1 MKKPVDINVLLNIII
16 GSQFSLRR
24 VSMSESYEKLTGAKG
39 RQRFYRPM
47 RYGAEQIFS
56 GAAPKVWFDDDEF
69 SLENISASGAAGKTR
84 DFSSASLLAGGR
96 GLIRLT
102 QHGQEIFRAPGR
114 AARCDVDRGATIV
127 GFALERGVFDL
138 DRLVQLN
145 ARALAETPVSNLRS
159 PGVSADYKTFCADF
173 VGFIGEYMLRIERH
187 FGKIENQLS
196 AEEMSAIA
204 NEMGESARKP
214 LWEFLVDGN
223 RLAIPVQD
231 DKAARSAMK
240 AYTERVVT
248 RAVVGGESWARSYY
262 KPLGYPG
269 DFEIMNYV
277 YDGSP
282 IGTDLKSK
290 FLHKLGVIAGDP
302 IITRMNALASLIAA
316 HAHEHESADPINIL
330 SVGCGPARELETIL
344 NEAPAQARFNATL
357 VDQEERALE
366 YAVRGAKRLAQAD
379 RVKTTALNISFKDM
393 LSPSSLAAHLVDQ
406 DIVYSS
412 GLVDYLNPLLAMR
425 FVRRMFDYIKPG
437 GKLIIGN
444 VNSLETGLLWDC
456 EHVLDWTMYFR
467 NETEMQAMTGETS
480 GARISIERDPL
491 NAVFLLVLEK
501 PAS

>member
-1 MKKPVDINVLLNIII
+1 
-16 GSQFSLRR
+16 
-24 VSMSESYEKLTGAKG
+24 MSESYEKLTGAKG

-56 GAAPKVWFDDDEF
+56 GAAPKVWFDDEEF

-84 DFSSASLLAGGR
+84 DFAAASLLSGGR

-114 AARCDVDRGATIV
+114 AARCDVDRGSTIV
-127 GFALERGVFDL
+127 GFALERGIFDL
-138 DRLVQLN
+138 DRLAQLN
-145 ARALAETPVSNLRS
+145 ARALSEAPVGERRN
-159 PGVSADYKTFCADF
+159 PGVAKDYKIFCADF
-173 VGFIGEYMLRIERH
+173 VGFIGEYLIRIERN
-187 FGKIENQLS
+187 FGKLKVPLDP
-196 AEEMSAIA
+196 AEMRTIA

-214 LWEFLVDGN
+214 LWEFLIEGN
-223 RLAIPVQD
+223 RLAIPVQEN
-231 DKAARSAMK
+231 KTMRAAMK

-269 DFEIMNYV
+269 DFQIMNYV
-277 YDGSP
+277 YDGAP
-282 IGTDLKSK
+282 LGTDLKSQ
-290 FLHKLGVIAGDP
+290 FLHKLGLIAGDP
-302 IITRMNALASLIAA
+302 IITRMNALASLIAR
-316 HAHEHESADPINIL
+316 HAHERASDAATNIL

-344 NEAPAQARFNATL
+344 NEAPANSRFNATL
-357 VDQEERALE
+357 VDQEEQALE
-366 YAVRGAKRLAQAD
+366 YAVNGAKRLPQAD
-379 RVKTTALNISFKDM
+379 RLRTTALNISFKDM
-393 LSPSSLAAHLVDQ
+393 LSPSSLATYLVDQ

-444 VNSLETGLLWDC
+444 VNSLDTGLIWDC

-467 NETEMQAMTGETS
+467 SEADMHAMTAETS
-480 GARISIERDPL
+480 GAKVSIERDPL

-501 PAS
+501 PVH